1 MFAGAGG
8 PRRVRSAALVTKMGL
23 TSLFG
28 KLASGKKR
36 EAATEAVEYR
46 GYLIRPTPQ
55 GEGSQYYTCGVIS
68 KTFPEGLREHRFI
81 RADTH
86 ASFDGAAQHAV
97 VKARQIIDE
106 QGDRIFEGP

>member
-1 MFAGAGG
+1 
-8 PRRVRSAALVTKMGL
+8 MGL

-28 KLASGKKR
+28 KLTSGKKHA
-36 EAATEAVEYR
+36 AATETVEYQ

-55 GEGSQYYTCGVIS
+55 AEGSQYYTCGVIS

-86 ASFDGAAQHAV
+86 ASFDAAAQHAV